1 MIPLQHVM
9 LSRPSGALE
18 LQVPALFP
26 DILSARDIDCS
37 VPAMEYREQESRK
50 SSHTYDHA
58 RTSNTLPTTTPGR
71 LI

>member
-1 MIPLQHVM
+1 MLLDVHVLRVIPLQHVM

-37 VPAMEYREQESRK
+37 SVPASGRP
-50 SSHTYDHA
+50 A
-58 RTSNTLPTTTPGR
+58 PAPTPQLR
-71 LI
+71 R